1 MLTMVLFLDTIFKSF
16 CLCCCMQM
24 LHVVVISKEPTVEF
38 SYEDSVQAR
47 ILKLRLRGLKISE

>member
-1 MLTMVLFLDTIFKSF
+1 MLTMVLFLDNILSF
-16 CLCCCMQM
+16 CLCYCMQM